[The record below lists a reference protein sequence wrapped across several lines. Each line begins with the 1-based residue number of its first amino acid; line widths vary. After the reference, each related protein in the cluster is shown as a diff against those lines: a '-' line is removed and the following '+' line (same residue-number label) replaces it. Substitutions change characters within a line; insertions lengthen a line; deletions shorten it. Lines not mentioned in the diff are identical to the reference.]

1 MLSHIPNRPGEITLR
16 EMILAVKAISVLSCV
31 LINIDNLFC
40 EGQKHYVLVSGKPRT
55 PIPGE
60 CGSLA
65 GDFSGF
71 KWSSLPQCAGC
82 STTLDT
88 NNSDRG
94 PLAGLAGLWRGFR
107 FWIGLQRTLGKRMIS
122 KWRPPTRRYVRFKI
136 HSFHACNGPSIKFC
150 VQSHV
155 L

>member
-1 MLSHIPNRPGEITLR
+1 MRRWYTYSHCTTEWESPRLLR
-16 EMILAVKAISVLSCV
+16 LNA
-31 LINIDNLFC
+31 
-40 EGQKHYVLVSGKPRT
+40 LVSGKPRT

-122 KWRPPTRRYVRFKI
+122 KWRPPTRRYVQFKI
-136 HSFHACNGPSIKFC
+136 HSFHALQNYVLPRGVEGAMIVSSILWRHWKSFC
-150 VQSHV
+150 KS
-155 L
+155 